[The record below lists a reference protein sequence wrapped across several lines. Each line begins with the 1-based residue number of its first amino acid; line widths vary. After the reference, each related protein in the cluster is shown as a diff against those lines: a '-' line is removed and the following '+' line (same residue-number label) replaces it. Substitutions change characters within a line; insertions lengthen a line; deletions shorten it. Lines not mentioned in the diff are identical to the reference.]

1 MIKGSAKFKIIDKD
15 DMEPFDEALD
25 TIEGKIKENVD
36 YTIYLLDKNKN
47 RTLSANRYYFG
58 VVLKTISEHM
68 GEKNL
73 GITIEDLHEV
83 LKGKFNAKVVLID
96 GEAYEIGETTK
107 KMTQDDF
114 VNYVEQIREWA
125 LDNLNCY
132 IPNPQEVIKEDNDE
146 FRKLYLEAYHNH
158 PSK

>member
-1 MIKGSAKFKIIDKD
+1 MVKGSASFNLASLDEEH
-15 DMEPFDEALD
+15 MEDFDEAID
-25 TIEGKIKENVD
+25 KIESKLKPNVD
-36 YTIYLLDKNKN
+36 YTIYLMDKNKN

-58 VVLKTISEHM
+58 VVLKTISQHM

-73 GITIEDLHEV
+73 DVTIEDLHEV

-114 VNYVEQIREWA
+114 VNYVERIREWS
-125 LDNLNCY
+125 LENLQCY
-132 IPNPQEVIKEDNDE
+132 IPEPQEVIKDDFAESWLN
-146 FRKLYLEAYHNH
+146 AYHNF

>member
-1 MIKGSAKFKIIDKD
+1 MIKSKQAFKIASLSDMSSLDESLDK
-15 DMEPFDEALD
+15 
-25 TIEGKIKENVD
+25 IEEKIREGVD
-36 YTIYLLDKNKN
+36 YTLYLMDKSKN

-73 GITIEDLHEV
+73 GVTIEDLHEV
-83 LKGKFNAKVVLID
+83 LKGKFNNKVVLID

-107 KMTQDDF
+107 KMTQDSF
-114 VNYVEQIREWA
+114 VQYIELIRDWSLE
-125 LDNLNCY
+125 NLNCY
-132 IPNPQEVIKEDNDE
+132 IPLPHQVIGVDFGD
-146 FRKLYLEAYHNH
+146 LYIQAYHDF